1 MDNKKEFKPIAMK
14 CNHENFNA
22 IKPILISNNLDAKY
36 NTFHDNYGY
45 SYLVNNLHGLSMR
58 IGTVTEPYKTNN
70 ERTVFEEWNQDIFL
84 EYCGI
89 STKKIEESNQLNESP
104 FYMVFVEEGNS
115 PSYKHSTYSSAYDEA
130 KRLAKSTG
138 RKAWVIAPLIS
149 VELTKFTE
157 EYYSPNM
164 GS

>member
-14 CNHENFNA
+14 CTYEQFNA
-22 IKPILISNNLDAKY
+22 IRQILETNKFEIEKITDFVDYIYLTNNYEGEMMLISNIHDEAK
-36 NTFHDNYGY
+36 NKFD
-45 SYLVNNLHGLSMR
+45 
-58 IGTVTEPYKTNN
+58 
-70 ERTVFEEWNQDIFL
+70 RTVFEEWNQDIFL

-104 FYMVFVEEGNS
+104 FYMVFVEQGNS